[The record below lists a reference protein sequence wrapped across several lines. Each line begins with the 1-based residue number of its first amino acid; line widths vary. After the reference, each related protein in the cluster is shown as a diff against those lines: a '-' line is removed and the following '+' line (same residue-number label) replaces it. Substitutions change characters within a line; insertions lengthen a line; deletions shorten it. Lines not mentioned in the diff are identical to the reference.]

1 MNKLMILGLYLLMV
15 LSSFSQQ
22 DTTAYPRVGYPND
35 VLTDTCILFTPE
47 QAKYAAEDAIN
58 ADNFKQQLDST
69 NSLVN
74 QTNQFITKKNEELA
88 NERLKNYKYQLI
100 VNGFNDKEA
109 LYLEDKKKSER
120 KEKWNTIEKRILYP
134 TIIALIITTVV
145 GFLTN

>member
-1 MNKLMILGLYLLMV
+1 MA

-35 VLTDTCILFTPE
+35 VLKDTCILFTPE
-47 QAKYAAEDAIN
+47 QVKYAAEDAIN

-69 NSLVN
+69 KSIVN

-88 NERLKNYKYQLI
+88 NERLKNYNYQLI

-134 TIIALIITTVV
+134 TIIGLIIATVV